1 MPTPIRMPTPGG
13 VVPPCAV
20 EVARSPIPEN
30 GRELAESF
38 LKAARDGDWRA
49 AEALMSRIYGKPT
62 ERVENATAE
71 PETVKRLRE
80 MSREER
86 TAWLLELERR
96 RELRLVSDEQA

>member
-1 MPTPIRMPTPGG
+1 VTALDWAAKI
-13 VVPPCAV
+13 V
-20 EVARSPIPEN
+20 EEN

-96 RELRLVSDEQA
+96 RELRLVDSA